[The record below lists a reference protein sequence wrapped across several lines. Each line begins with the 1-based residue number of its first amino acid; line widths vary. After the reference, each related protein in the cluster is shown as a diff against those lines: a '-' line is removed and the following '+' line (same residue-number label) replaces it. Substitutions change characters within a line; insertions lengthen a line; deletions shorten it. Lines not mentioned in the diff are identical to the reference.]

1 MQKYK
6 VTLTETL
13 QREVEIEA
21 DDINGA
27 INIAQ
32 EMYDNSEI
40 ILDETDYKGVEINET
55 LNERNR
61 EDIENEENEIGI

>member
-1 MQKYK
+1 MPKYK

-40 ILDETDYKGVEINET
+40 ILDETDYKGVEIDEAFD
-55 LNERNR
+55 ERNR

>member
-1 MQKYK
+1 MPKYK

-55 LNERNR
+55 LDERNR

>member
-1 MQKYK
+1 MPKYK

-40 ILDETDYKGVEINET
+40 ILDETDYKGGEIDEAFD
-55 LNERNR
+55 ERNR

>member
-1 MQKYK
+1 MPKYK

-21 DDINGA
+21 DDINDA

-40 ILDETDYKGVEINET
+40 ILDETDYKGVEIDEAFD
-55 LNERNR
+55 ERNR

>member
-1 MQKYK
+1 MPKYK

-21 DDINGA
+21 DDINSA

-55 LNERNR
+55 LDERNR